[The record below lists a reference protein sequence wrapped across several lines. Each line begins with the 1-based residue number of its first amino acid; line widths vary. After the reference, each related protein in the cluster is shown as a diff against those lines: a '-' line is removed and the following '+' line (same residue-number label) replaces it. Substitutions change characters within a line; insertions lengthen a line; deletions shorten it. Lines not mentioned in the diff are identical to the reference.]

1 MCRSSSQSQNVVNNK
16 NPMSVALLKF
26 FCKKMESKIKAFEAK
41 GGRIHWEKDVLT
53 CAAPDADTLALF
65 KDESIACLDEEI
77 ISLSSDKWN
86 LIMSLHPD
94 GSNLFKQLI
103 RPFRSNPNVV
113 IEPVMSTAEV
123 SCVGLR
129 GAVRD
134 AKLALVSELYR
145 EITFD
150 G

>member
-1 MCRSSSQSQNVVNNK
+1 
-16 NPMSVALLKF
+16 MSATLHKF
-26 FCKKMESKIKAFEAK
+26 FCKRMESSIKAFEAK

-53 CAAPDADTLALF
+53 CAAPDADTVAHF

-77 ISLSSDKWN
+77 ISLSSEKWN

-94 GSNLFKQLI
+94 GSYLFKQLI

-123 SCVGLR
+123 YCVGLR

-134 AKLALVSELYR
+134 AKLALVSELYK

>member
-1 MCRSSSQSQNVVNNK
+1 
-16 NPMSVALLKF
+16 MSATLHKF
-26 FCKKMESKIKAFEAK
+26 FCKRMESSIKAFKAK

-53 CAAPDADTLALF
+53 CAAPDADTVAHF

-77 ISLSSDKWN
+77 ISLSSEKWN

-123 SCVGLR
+123 YCVGLR

-134 AKLALVSELYR
+134 AKLALVSELYK